1 MAKFKT
7 KEIDS
12 EGRVVVGE
20 YTLEDVEA
28 VRFAVSEKGNK
39 LLKVDEVAEKK
50 DIEINLFAPKPKPKA
65 LALFCKQL
73 HTMLF
78 AGMPLVT
85 ALDVLADQAT
95 DKKFKA
101 VIQDMSLRVQR
112 GSSLTDAM
120 NAQGR
125 YFPEL
130 LRGMVAAGELTG
142 NLDDVMERMSV
153 HFTKENK
160 INSKIRGAMMYP
172 IILSVISIGAV
183 VFLLVKVIPNFVQI
197 FKDFD
202 SELPGITQFVI
213 NLSDSIALNWYIYLG
228 VLIGIVVGFTAFYRT
243 KQGRIL
249 IDGMKLKLPGIK
261 KPMAQIV
268 SSRFTRTLSTLL
280 KSGIALLVCLETAGE
295 VSGNAYVKL
304 KLEEVADGIKKGIQ
318 LAPLL
323 EKTEIFPRMMVSM
336 VGIGEESGALEELL
350 EKTADYYDSELDDAI
365 SQLMAMME
373 PLLILFVG
381 GMIGVIIIAM
391 LLPMVSLFSA
401 VQI

>member
-65 LALFCKQL
+65 LALFCKQI

-228 VLIGIVVGFTAFYRT
+228 VLVGIVVGFTVFYRT

-323 EKTEIFPRMMVSM
+323 EKTEIFPKMMVSM

-391 LLPMVSLFSA
+391 LLPMVTLFSA
-401 VQI
+401 VQF